1 MGFLACFLL
10 YLDVI
15 FFDTDLCPFR
25 ERESCRARNS
35 SPGTQGLP
43 ILVCAFRELQEL
55 PFTSRSL
62 SVRVAV
68 PLTRR
73 SSLPAHRAH
82 ARVRQS

>member
-55 PFTSRSL
+55 PLHFQ
-62 SVRVAV
+62 V
-68 PLTRR
+68 PVCEGGSATDSQEQLTC
-73 SSLPAHRAH
+73 A
-82 ARVRQS
+82 